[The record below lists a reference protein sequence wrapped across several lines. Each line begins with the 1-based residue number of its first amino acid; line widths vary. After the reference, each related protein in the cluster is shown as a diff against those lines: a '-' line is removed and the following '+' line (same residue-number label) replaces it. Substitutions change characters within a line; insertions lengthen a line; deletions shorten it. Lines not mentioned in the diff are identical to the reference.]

1 MLTSRK
7 AEVSMEF
14 LVFVGIILVFFVFFF
29 GIIGGKTR
37 EINEATLFNDAQNI
51 VDEIADEINI
61 AARFEGYYRE
71 FSVPETLINGY
82 NYSIVFHKD
91 LRLLELK
98 WNSSSVMSPLVTEN
112 ITGNI
117 SYGYNKIRNEDGV
130 IVIEG

>member
-1 MLTSRK
+1 
-7 AEVSMEF
+7 MEF